1 MKKKIY
7 LVRDYCNAA
16 GIKSEKPMLIE
27 LSGKDFYNLV
37 TSLEGERRF
46 FVHLTDDVGY
56 ECPEIYAEV
65 SEEEYKDWKSEYDS
79 HLYRKRI
86 KQDYE
91 EVSFDEAL
99 LFLYSSDQLISSELT
114 PEEAAEK
121 KEDIERLRRA
131 YKSLDAED
139 RELIYLL
146 YLCREPLTEKQVASV
161 LHISQQAIN
170 KRKMRILRKM
180 KSFWL

>member
-7 LVRDYCNAA
+7 LVRDNWNDA
-16 GIKSEKPMLIE
+16 GIKSEKTRLIE
-27 LSGKDFYNLV
+27 LSGREFYNLV
-37 TSLEGERRF
+37 RNLDGQHRF
-46 FVHLTDDVGY
+46 FVHLTDDVDY

-65 SEEEYKDWKSEYDS
+65 SEREYKDWKSEYDG

-86 KQDYE
+86 NQDYE
-91 EVSFDEAL
+91 KVSFDEAL
-99 LFLYSSDQLISSELT
+99 LFLYSSDQLISLELT

-131 YKSLDAED
+131 YESLDAED
-139 RELIYLL
+139 RELICLL
-146 YLCREPLTEKQVASV
+146 YLCREPLTEKQAASV
-161 LHISQQAIN
+161 LHISQQAVN

>member
-86 KQDYE
+86 NKDYE

-99 LFLYSSDQLISSELT
+99 LFLYSSDRLISSELT

-131 YKSLDAED
+131 YESLDTED

-161 LHISQQAIN
+161 LHISQQAVN

>member
-7 LVRDYCNAA
+7 LVRDHENIS
-16 GIKSEKPMLIE
+16 GKNSEKTKLIE
-27 LSGKDFYNLV
+27 LTGREFYQLV
-37 TSLEGERRF
+37 TSVEGTQRF
-46 FVHLTDDVGY
+46 FVHLTDDMDY

-65 SEEEYKDWKSEYDS
+65 SEKEYRDWKSEYDS
-79 HLYRKRI
+79 HLYRRRI
-86 KQDYE
+86 SMDYE

-99 LFLYSSDQLISSELT
+99 LFLYGNSLLNAPEFT

-121 KEDIERLRRA
+121 KDNIERLWQA
-131 YKSLDAED
+131 YKSLDGED

-146 YLCREPLTEKQVASV
+146 YLCSEPLTEKQAASV
-161 LHISQQAIN
+161 LHISQQAVN

>member
-1 MKKKIY
+1 MILSQDPDEKIRFLTKSVTRKRGIIMKKSLRKFCVSVIC
-7 LVRDYCNAA
+7 LSMMCNT
-16 GIKSEKPMLIE
+16 IPMMT
-27 LSGKDFYNLV
+27 F
-37 TSLEGERRF
+37 
-46 FVHLTDDVGY
+46 
-56 ECPEIYAEV
+56 
-65 SEEEYKDWKSEYDS
+65 
-79 HLYRKRI
+79 
-86 KQDYE
+86 
-91 EVSFDEAL
+91 
-99 LFLYSSDQLISSELT
+99 
-114 PEEAAEK
+114 AEK

-146 YLCREPLTEKQVASV
+146 YLCREPLTEKQAASV

>member
-86 KQDYE
+86 KQMCYREGLIKTKATNDEEKSSYE
-91 EVSFDEAL
+91 MYYDFSEKINRIPSHRILAINRGEKEDFLKVSF
-99 LFLYSSDQLISSELT
+99 
-114 PEEAAEK
+114 
-121 KEDIERLRRA
+121 
-131 YKSLDAED
+131 
-139 RELIYLL
+139 
-146 YLCREPLTEKQVASV
+146 PL
-161 LHISQQAIN
+161 
-170 KRKMRILRKM
+170 
-180 KSFWL
+180 